1 MVVSDRAIR
10 FFDGLLNSEG
20 IRGLAFYPFIFVPTD
35 TVIDDVLINH
45 EKIHLKQQ
53 LELGI
58 LPFYIWYLIALYRVG
73 YMSIS
78 FERKPY
84 SNTGIT

>member
-1 MVVSDRAIR
+1 MVVSIKAIR
-10 FFDGLLNSEG
+10 FSNRWLLNSEG

-53 LELGI
+53 L
-58 LPFYIWYLIALYRVG
+58 
-73 YMSIS
+73 
-78 FERKPY
+78 
-84 SNTGIT
+84 